1 MNKRDF
7 LKVAASTAT
16 LAVVAAPPAL
26 ATRGTDLPPTL
37 EPERE
42 YQTLAGVEVII
53 IDMVGDS
60 QRTVLSTSNK
70 PIFIPEAKRPF
81 ALVLTEHDDEQV
93 GMTLLE
99 RNKNGRWTK
108 VARSYA
114 GHVST
119 QILRKYG
126 VVLQII
132 AAPG

>member
-16 LAVVAAPPAL
+16 LAVVAAAPAL
-26 ATRGTDLPPTL
+26 ARGTELPRTL

-42 YQTLAGVEVII
+42 YQTLAGIEVII

-70 PIFIPEAKRPF
+70 PILVPEAKRPF

-93 GMTLLE
+93 GMMLLE

-108 VARSYA
+108 VTRSYA

-119 QILRKYG
+119 QVLRKYG

-132 AAPG
+132 ATPA